1 MGGNSAAVHAA
12 LRNARTKAA
21 SGKLDFEG
29 LDQFI
34 VEPPAASLERMEAIE
49 AVLQDIEKSMMFSR
63 ETRGQSGSAVSCAQ
77 VKGMIA
83 LVEARIRRSTAYRR
97 LAGTFLFFL
106 CFFVVLYLQQH
117 VKQSHEVESSIINM
131 IVEKLPTMGQGGFQN
146 TGPGSVGFLSS
157 SQDFYDWMDKAFISQ
172 MFTDPVCGDGVCD
185 SPEEYAGF
193 GRFGCSR
200 DCGPYLQTTTITIEL
215 KDVLAMSASELGWDL
230 SSNPVLQSA
239 QKSDF
244 KYNIYSHTMSD
255 FLFEAD
261 ISNSSVTIEVP
272 DGEFELVLYQTG
284 ITASATEISNAQN
297 RFGIVGSTVPV
308 RSALTDFEYGTEREA
323 LAQASLFAT
332 AIERYCS
339 TTPHGMADAKCSVNT
354 LDSADFGWKMLGAYG
369 FNGKIT
375 MKQEG
380 DATGTQLDTLAAV
393 NFCSVVPQRSGGI
406 HSPENKKFAVK
417 SAMDCPENQRR
428 SSHGEITQAVYVVRH
443 INNLN
448 AELPDQPER
457 QPLSAETTV
466 RDRLMMQGSDSAQL
480 LNEMRRR
487 ISDLKQVNQDYDV
500 LRGDLDLVLD
510 PRLKADGGLAPRSR
524 RLLATQGPSSSPS
537 PSSGGTKPGANRTST
552 SSLAATPA
560 PAPPPSVTGT
570 PASGGANSGG
580 SGSPN
585 SSPSPSSGGTNPGAN
600 GTSTSSLALTPAPAP
615 SPGVTGT
622 PASGGANSGGS
633 GSPNSSPSP
642 SSGGTQANAGGG
654 AGSSSAPLTPATAI
668 FKQLDLDGSGKVN
681 VEELKAMFGGSSK
694 TVEQMMAPHDLD
706 GNKELDYAEFVR
718 LSSTLPDGGGGSNR
732 LLKSAPTVQQL
743 GEKIDDKG
751 SPKWLILA
759 LTFQPPPN
767 YQPSNYAYLLT
778 ETQTAGTTGG
788 PPSSAIGG
796 QNPGSVS
803 QPSCTDGPFTNGTL
817 ILSQVASY
825 SRHLPTLFV

>member
-21 SGKLDFEG
+21 SGKLDFEA

-49 AVLQDIEKSMMFSR
+49 AVLQDIEKSMLFSR
-63 ETRGQSGSAVSCAQ
+63 EARGQSGSAVSCAQ

-117 VKQSHEVESSIINM
+117 VKRSFEVESSIINM

-157 SQDFYDWMDKAFISQ
+157 SQDFYDWMDKALISQ

-339 TTPHGMADAKCSVNT
+339 TTPQGMADAKCSANT

-417 SAMDCPENQRR
+417 SAMACPENQRR
-428 SSHGEITQAVYVVRH
+428 YSHGEITQAAYVVRH

-466 RDRLMMQGSDSAQL
+466 SDRLMMQGSDSAQL

-487 ISDLKQVNQDYDV
+487 ISDMKQVDQDYDV

-524 RLLATQGPSSSPS
+524 RLLTTQGPSRSPS
-537 PSSGGTKPGANRTST
+537 PSSGGTKPGANGTST
-552 SSLAATPA
+552 STLASTPA
-560 PAPPPSVTGT
+560 PAPSPSVTGT

-580 SGSPN
+580 SS
-585 SSPSPSSGGTNPGAN
+585 
-600 GTSTSSLALTPAPAP
+600 
-615 SPGVTGT
+615 
-622 PASGGANSGGS
+622 
-633 GSPNSSPSP
+633 SPNSSPSP

-654 AGSSSAPLTPATAI
+654 TGSSGGPLTPATVI
-668 FKQLDLDGSGKVN
+668 FKQIDWDGSGKVN

-694 TVEQMMAPHDLD
+694 TIEQMMALHDLD
-706 GNKELDYAEFVR
+706 GNKELDYAEFER
-718 LSSTLPDGGGGSNR
+718 LSSTVPGGGGGSNQ

-743 GEKIDDKG
+743 GEKMDANG

-788 PPSSAIGG
+788 PPSSAMGG
-796 QNPGSVS
+796 QNQGSVS
-803 QPSCTDGPFTNGTL
+803 QPSCTGGPFTNGTL